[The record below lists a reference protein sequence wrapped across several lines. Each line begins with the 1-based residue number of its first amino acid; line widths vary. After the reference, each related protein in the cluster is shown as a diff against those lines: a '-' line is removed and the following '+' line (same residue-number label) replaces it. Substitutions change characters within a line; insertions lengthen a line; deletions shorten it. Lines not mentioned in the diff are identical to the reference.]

1 MNTKHV
7 LIGKSY
13 ASRVLLLCFLW
24 MLAWMAG
31 AENAPEFRNA
41 RNCCQCHADQCNK
54 GNLILPR
61 PVVSK
66 DIKLLDS
73 AFQHGYIHNIVAEK
87 IDGEEIQTL
96 TIQCT
101 DEGIHKVG
109 GQMPNARTGF
119 SVWTRDLY
127 WGFLGWSQAG
137 DDRVLDMMKSS
148 LQLLIRAKNKNQ
160 ALGQSKVW
168 PLNDERFYIPQA
180 YTTGLITA
188 MDFYPWCS
196 ESQADFLLLAYNYW
210 RLKGDSVFI
219 ASIWPEIVYVTKT
232 LELLDTDGN
241 ALPDALW
248 GSYDYMWLKTD
259 SEEPLMCAKTS
270 LAYTSVAQLARMLGK
285 EGYALRLEKKASL
298 IKETMNKP
306 VEEGGL
312 WKTEGKGGYYIQMRS
327 ITKGSA
333 HTEDRFIPYDNLVP
347 MWCGMTSPWQD
358 MAIFQKLDA
367 NFDKIYNLAYGPMYC
382 APAGHNEKSVMDC
395 SSVTWLAFLDVYLRG
410 KKGYENNRSRIY
422 DLLMQHAGDAGGIPF
437 PEGAGVYGSLTGGAG
452 RSWDNGNYFH
462 MLICGIYGIEKQKEG
477 ITISNPHGINQVPL
491 TELLN
496 FCWREAVYNFHW
508 TGKGKNIR
516 KVICDGEE
524 LKESDKWFLN
534 SDKGIHEIEIILEN

>member
-1 MNTKHV
+1 MKPIFTKALFLCLW
-7 LIGKSY
+7 LIV
-13 ASRVLLLCFLW
+13 ALH
-24 MLAWMAG
+24 AG
-31 AENAPEFRNA
+31 AAEFKEA
-41 RNCCQCHADQCNK
+41 RNCCKCHPDQCNK

-61 PVVSK
+61 PIVSK
-66 DIKLLDS
+66 DFKMIDA
-73 AFQHGYIHNIVAEK
+73 AFQHGYIHNIVAENF
-87 IDGEEIQTL
+87 DGEKIQTL

-101 DEGIHKVG
+101 DEGVHKVDG
-109 GQMPNARTGF
+109 ISATGRTSF

-137 DDRVLDMMKSS
+137 DDKVLDMMKSS
-148 LQLLIRAKNKNQ
+148 LKLLIRAKNKNQ

-180 YTTGLITA
+180 YTTGLVTA
-188 MDFYPWCS
+188 MDFFPWCS

-210 RLKGDSVFI
+210 KISGDSAFI
-219 ASIWPEIVYVTKT
+219 ATIWPEIVYVNQT

-241 ALPDALW
+241 SLPDALW

-270 LAYTSVAQLARMLGK
+270 LAYNSVAKLARMLGK
-285 EGYALRLEKKASL
+285 EGYALKLESLAVL
-298 IKETMNKP
+298 IKKTMNKP

-312 WKTEGKGGYYIQMRS
+312 WKKEADGGYYVQMRS
-327 ITKGSA
+327 IAKGSP
-333 HTEDRFIPYDNLVP
+333 HIEDRFIPYDNLVP
-347 MWCGMTSPWQD
+347 MWCGMTSPGQD
-358 MAIFQKLDA
+358 LAIFHKLDA
-367 NFDKIYNLAYGPMYC
+367 NFDHIYNLKYGPIYC

-410 KKGYENNRSRIY
+410 EKEYEKNRSRIY
-422 DLLMQHAGDAGGIPF
+422 DLLMQHAGDAGGINF

-462 MLICGIYGIEKQKEG
+462 MLICGIYGIEKEKEG
-477 ITISNPHGINQVPL
+477 VLISNPHKIDNVPL

-508 TGKGKNIR
+508 TGRGKHI
-516 KVICDGEE
+516 KKIMCDANEV
-524 LKESDKWFLN
+524 KSTSDKWLLI
-534 SDKGIHEIEIILEN
+534 SDKGVHDVEIMLDN